1 MKTIEKDVLVIGG
14 GSAGMAAA
22 AEIRERN
29 HSVAIV
35 ERDNILGGILNQCIH
50 NGFGLHRFKEE
61 LTGPEYA
68 ERYAEII
75 EASDM
80 EVFTGTTVTEIEK
93 RDEGK
98 TVYAY
103 SARHGMLVFQ
113 VKAVVLAMGCR
124 ERNRGNIGTPGTRP
138 AGVYTA
144 GLAQRLV
151 NMEGL
156 MPGSK
161 CVIVGSGDIGLIM
174 ARRMS
179 WVGADVKAVV
189 EIQPYPAGLTR
200 NIVQCLND
208 FNIPLHLSHVVSK
221 IHGKDRVE
229 GIDITPL
236 RDGIEV
242 TEETFHIECDTLLLS
257 VGLIPDN
264 EIARKA
270 GIDIN
275 RETNGPLVDSS
286 LMTSVEG
293 IFACGNVLHVH
304 DLVDYVSEE
313 SHRCG
318 AFVSDYLEHQSETKQ
333 FKMVSGSNL
342 KYVIPNQFRA
352 DRDNHF
358 YMRSLIVRNHAEL
371 VLTLDGKEL
380 GRKKLRHIQPSEMIS
395 FTLKEKDLDKAALD
409 DNSTLEISLVG

>member
-1 MKTIEKDVLVIGG
+1 MKEITRDVVVIGG

-22 AEIRERN
+22 AEIVEKG
-29 HSVAIV
+29 HSVV
-35 ERDNILGGILNQCIH
+35 LLERENILGGILNQCIH

-68 ERYAEII
+68 ERYARII
-75 EASDM
+75 EESPV
-80 EVFTGTTVTEIEK
+80 EYFTGTTVTEI
-93 RDEGK
+93 DSGEGDK
-98 TVYAY
+98 TVYAF
-103 SARHGMLVFQ
+103 SAEHGMLQ
-113 VKAVVLAMGCR
+113 IRCRAVVLAMGCR

-179 WVGADVKAVV
+179 WVGAEVKAVV

-208 FNIPLHLSHVVSK
+208 FNIPLHLSHVVSR
-221 IHGKDRVE
+221 IYGKDRVE
-229 GIDITPL
+229 GVDITPL
-236 RDGIEV
+236 KNGMEV
-242 TEETFHIECDTLLLS
+242 TEETFHVECDTLLLS
-257 VGLIPDN
+257 VGLVPEN
-264 EIARKA
+264 EIARKT
-270 GIDIN
+270 GIRIN
-275 RETNGPLVDSS
+275 PETNGPLVDGN

-293 IFACGNVLHVH
+293 IFACGNMLHVH

-318 AFVSDYLEHQSETKQ
+318 GYVCDYLKAGEQEKQ
-333 FKMVSGSNL
+333 YSMVSGSNL
-342 KYVIPNQFRA
+342 KYVIPNRFA
-352 DRDNHF
+352 PERDNHF

-371 VLTLDGKEL
+371 VFTLDGREMK
-380 GRKKLRHIQPSEMIS
+380 RKKIRHIQPSEMIS
-395 FTLKEKDLDKAALD
+395 FTLKREELDAFELAD
-409 DNSTLEISLVG
+409 ESRLEISLEG

>member
-1 MKTIEKDVLVIGG
+1 MKEIRTDAVVIGG

-22 AEIRERN
+22 AEIEGMGF
-29 HSVAIV
+29 SVALL
-35 ERDNILGGILNQCIH
+35 ERENILGGILNQCIH

-68 ERYAEII
+68 ERYAQII
-75 EASDM
+75 KESA
-80 EVFTGTTVTEIEK
+80 VTYFTGTTVTEIES
-93 RDEGK
+93 RGDGK
-98 TVYAY
+98 LVYAC
-103 SARHGMLVFQ
+103 SREHGMIQ
-113 VKAVVLAMGCR
+113 IDCRAVVLAMGCR

-179 WVGADVKAVV
+179 WVGAEVKGVV

-208 FNIPLHLSHVVSK
+208 FEIPLHLSHVVSR
-221 IHGKDRVE
+221 IYGKDRVE
-229 GIDITPL
+229 GVDITPL
-236 RDGIEV
+236 KDGMEQK
-242 TEETFHIECDTLLLS
+242 EKTFHVECDTLLLS
-257 VGLIPDN
+257 VGLIPEN
-264 EIARKA
+264 EIARKT
-270 GIDIN
+270 GIRIN
-275 RETNGPLVDSS
+275 PETNGPHVDGT
-286 LMTSVEG
+286 LMTNVEG
-293 IFACGNVLHVH
+293 IFACGNMLHVH

-313 SHRCG
+313 SQRCG
-318 AFVSDYLEHQSETKQ
+318 AFVCDYLKNSAKQ
-333 FKMVSGSNL
+333 KQYALVSGSNL
-342 KYVIPNQFRA
+342 KYVIPGSFSRE
-352 DRDNHF
+352 RDNHF

-371 VLTLDGKEL
+371 VFTLDGREMK
-380 GRKKLRHIQPSEMIS
+380 RKKIRHIKPSEMIS
-395 FTLKEKDLDKAALD
+395 FTLKKEELESHEMTD
-409 DNSTLEISLVG
+409 DSRLEISLLG

>member
-1 MKTIEKDVLVIGG
+1 MKTIKRDVLVIGG

-22 AEIRERN
+22 AEIRGRN
-29 HSVAIV
+29 HTVAIV
-35 ERDNILGGILNQCIH
+35 ERDNLLGGILNQCIH

-68 ERYAEII
+68 ERYTEII
-75 EASDM
+75 EDSDI

-93 RDEGK
+93 NDEGK
-98 TVYAY
+98 KVYAF
-103 SARHGMLVFQ
+103 SAHHGMIVFQ
-113 VKAVVLAMGCR
+113 VRAVVLAMGCR

-179 WVGADVKAVV
+179 WVGADVRAVV

-221 IHGKDRVE
+221 IYGKDRVE
-229 GIDITPL
+229 GVDITPL
-236 RDGIEV
+236 RDGIEL

-275 RETNGPLVDSS
+275 PETNGPLVDSS
-286 LMTSVEG
+286 LMTSVRG

-318 AFVSDYLEHQSETKQ
+318 AFVCDYLESQSEERQ
-333 FKMVSGSNL
+333 FRMIPGSNL
-342 KYVIPNQFRA
+342 KYVIPNRFRA

-371 VLTLDGKEL
+371 VLTLDGKEM

-395 FTLKEKDLDKAALD
+395 FTLKEKDLQLSDLNND
-409 DNSTLEISLVG
+409 STLEISLVG